1 MREQSRKE
9 GAPRNTAGRQ
19 RGRIAARDRSKQ
31 QEPTRHTHAR
41 RNQPHPCRQTTE
53 ASLSSLS
60 YVEGTPE
67 DVYKE
72 RDGNQLVSERVRVCA
87 RLVTCNPCKT
97 EITKGQKL
105 SKLKP
110 ERLKLHKSP
119 LFQTRGV
126 GHPATLL
133 RGSVFKAKMRPTAH
147 MEVSNFR
154 SSICTR
160 KDRQSKTHC
169 HCIVKLFTSHCICPE
184 IALL

>member
-105 SKLKP
+105 SKLKLT
-110 ERLKLHKSP
+110 EMWNANTVKHITWNAELWTAEASQITSFSNQGCWTSCHTSAWFCLQGQNAANCTYGSFKLSLKHLYQKRS
-119 LFQTRGV
+119 
-126 GHPATLL
+126 
-133 RGSVFKAKMRPTAH
+133 AK
-147 MEVSNFR
+147 
-154 SSICTR
+154 
-160 KDRQSKTHC
+160 
-169 HCIVKLFTSHCICPE
+169 
-184 IALL
+184 